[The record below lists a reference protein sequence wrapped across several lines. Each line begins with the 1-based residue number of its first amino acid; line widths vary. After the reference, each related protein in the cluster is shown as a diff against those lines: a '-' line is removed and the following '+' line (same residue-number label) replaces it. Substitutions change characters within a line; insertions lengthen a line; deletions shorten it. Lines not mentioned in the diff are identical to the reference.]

1 MTPVITDLDTG
12 RILWRG
18 VDCAAHVGIQPNTW
32 RTYVSTGRAPQ
43 PVTNLG
49 DRMPL
54 WDADEVRQWHTG
66 RPGSPVKGAP
76 KKVHS

>member
-1 MTPVITDLDTG
+1 MNPVITDQDTG

-18 VDCAAHVGIQPNTW
+18 VDCANHVGIQPNTW

-43 PVTNLG
+43 PVANLG

-54 WDADEVRQWHTG
+54 WDANEVKTWNQT
-66 RPGSPVKGAP
+66 RPGSPIKTTP
-76 KKVHS
+76 